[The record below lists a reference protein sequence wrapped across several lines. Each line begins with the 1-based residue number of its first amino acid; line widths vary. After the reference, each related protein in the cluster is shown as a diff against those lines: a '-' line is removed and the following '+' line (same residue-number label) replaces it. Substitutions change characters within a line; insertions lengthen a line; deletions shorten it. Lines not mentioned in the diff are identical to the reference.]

1 MKLSDWFC
9 LRRLCVL
16 FAGAAL
22 ALALG
27 SGCSVKKFAINKL
40 GDALAGSGGS
50 GGTFASDD
58 DPELIKA
65 ALPFSLK
72 LIESLL
78 AESPNHRGLLLA
90 ACSGFTQYSY
100 AFVAQEADEKQDADL
115 AASEVLRVRA
125 RRLYLRA
132 RGYGWRGLELN
143 HHGFTSELRRT
154 PKQAVAV
161 ATKKDVPLL
170 FWTAAAWGS
179 AISVSKD
186 DPQLISDQL
195 IVEALLDRVLALEP
209 EYDHGAIHSVMIGY
223 EMIRQGA
230 PGDPAERARKH
241 FDRAMELSK
250 GQNAGP
256 LVSLAEAVAVEKQ
269 DRAQFTALL
278 NRALAINADAAPEQR
293 LSNLLAQRRA
303 RWLLGRIDELFLN
316 PAPPAP

>member
-9 LRRLCVL
+9 LRRLCGL

-22 ALALG
+22 ALVLG

-40 GDALAGSGGS
+40 GDALAGNGGS

-100 AFVAQEADEKQDADL
+100 AFVAQEADEKQDADFSG
-115 AASEVLRVRA
+115 SEVLRARA

-143 HHGFTSELRRT
+143 HHGFTNELRRA
-154 PKQAVAV
+154 PKQAVV
-161 ATKKDVPLL
+161 VTTKKDVPLL

-250 GQNAGP
+250 GQSAGP

-278 NRALAINADAAPEQR
+278 NRALAINADAVPEQR

>member
-1 MKLSDWFC
+1 MKLLDWSN
-9 LRRLCVL
+9 LRRLCGL
-16 FAGAAL
+16 FAGAVLLL
-22 ALALG
+22 APG
-27 SGCSVKKFAINKL
+27 SGCSVKNFAINKL

-58 DPELIKA
+58 DPELVKA

-100 AFVAQEADEKQDADL
+100 AFIGQEADEKQDADL
-115 AASEVLRVRA
+115 EGSEVLRARA

-143 HHGFTSELRRT
+143 HPGFTNELRRA
-154 PKQAVAV
+154 PKLAVAV

-209 EYDHGAIHSVMIGY
+209 DYDHGAIHSVMIGY

-230 PGDPAERARKH
+230 VGEPADRAMKH
-241 FDRAMELSK
+241 FDRALELSK
-250 GQNAGP
+250 GRSAGP
-256 LVSLAEAVAVEKQ
+256 LVTLAEAVAVQKQ
-269 DRAQFTALL
+269 DRAQFTSLL
-278 NRALAINADAAPEQR
+278 NRALAINADAAPDQR

-303 RWLLGRIDELFLN
+303 RWLLGRIDEIFLN
-316 PAPPAP
+316 PASPAP

>member
-9 LRRLCVL
+9 LRRLCGL

-22 ALALG
+22 ALVLG

-40 GDALAGSGGS
+40 GDALAGNGGS

-100 AFVAQEADEKQDADL
+100 AFVAQEADEKQDADF
-115 AASEVLRVRA
+115 AGSEVLRARA

-143 HHGFTSELRRT
+143 HHGFTNELRRA
-154 PKQAVAV
+154 PKQAVV
-161 ATKKDVPLL
+161 VTTKKDVPLL

-278 NRALAINADAAPEQR
+278 NRALAINADAVPEQR